1 MSLSFAEVVE
11 QHTGAGFVDRGW
23 LRAEVEAAL
32 DRGHVLV
39 TGEPGAGKTSLLA
52 ALAEGHPDWL
62 RYFARRDSRTTLAG
76 TDVQSFLLAVGHQLA
91 RQRPEVF
98 QPERLGVVVRQ
109 RVENVAAG
117 GRVVG
122 IRIEDLTAS
131 PFHRTAVL
139 EVEQRLGGVAGS
151 VSGVEIGRANLE
163 PRLLEPDNLAHL
175 ALLDPA
181 EALHRLDPAARI
193 VILVDALD
201 ELAGSSLLDWLAGG
215 PELPSNVRLVLSS
228 RPHAELGPLRLARAL
243 TEVPIDPGSGRV
255 TADLLA
261 YAGKVLSVEPVASAV
276 AARGELLDQFHRNV
290 VTRAAGNFLYLA
302 TYARALAEADP
313 ALTGR
318 LLGFD
323 GIPPGLDGLYGFFV
337 ETARADLRRLGQL
350 EIREPTGPQDRLT
363 DPWLGLGQPILGVL
377 TVAREPVST
386 AELLALG
393 GIRVWPRAVRA
404 ALSRLRWLLAER
416 ADRISLYHAS
426 IGEFLRGEAAHR
438 DHPDCAV
445 DETEWHQR
453 IAAHYR
459 GGAPSWSALDWSAV
473 DRYGLLHL
481 AEHVTRAGGTFAE
494 QAAELVCP
502 GLRQAIAAAFG
513 SDRHFAR
520 CVDLVAERMP
530 PSLPGTLY
538 LGVVRRQLRRTS
550 RGLTPRVLGLMA
562 RLGQVGQALDHLW
575 ALPPSLQQFQS
586 AREIHRHA
594 GGQRELMV
602 ETALTIPADQ
612 VARGTPAKAL
622 PLEEAALEFAADDL
636 PRALRL
642 WAHAQRG
649 QSGKRIWAP
658 DALYRAAARVA
669 EPLAARALLG
679 KIRGCRAG
687 DWLDLAA
694 RLAADGA
701 PEAGAGAPDSR
712 AGERGAQ
719 AAVRDARPGV
729 RDARPGVRD
738 ARPGVRDARPGVRD
752 ARPGVRDARPGV
764 RDARPGVRDA
774 LAEAVAELAR
784 AQPGERLLCL
794 ARLAVAQPERAR
806 EHLARLIAEAAA
818 APEGKHDAKQEL
830 AAGLVCAAA
839 VPGLDPVVA
848 ERLLARL
855 ETFEV
860 CGFIDDSCLSAVR
873 LLAARGATGRAMAL
887 LERVIRW
894 NGTLWTRRKAS
905 VVVAEFDP
913 VAARGLLD
921 PGEVTPAGEPG
932 SLRRMR
938 HEGDLSSLAIGL
950 APLDLPAALATMR
963 EMTDHQWSIVNNDR
977 WTTAA
982 VIGQHL
988 LDSGRREEAEA
999 VLAEVQRDSGQA
1011 PALVDVR
1018 PTGPYRVIGGAPPD
1032 PLAKVS
1038 TAAYQFNHTGDWMRL
1053 RERRF
1058 HRDPAEVVR
1067 AMSPDSWSVGNPHT
1081 WGRVVRVLAET
1092 IAETEPGRAAA
1103 LVDSLVDAGERAIGL
1118 AALGGRAAAEEELR
1132 GRAAAAEQVG
1142 GGAAAEET
1150 LGRRASL
1157 AEALGRV
1164 AACEWLAADQD
1175 AQAFAYV
1182 RADHRVRFEVAVRM
1196 LRWGPEQALEMLEQS
1211 GARYL
1216 TYACALSYAM
1226 LAGFEPPSGG
1236 DPLLVDIV
1244 RARQGLAGIEDPLY
1258 AVLGERAGFDR
1269 LRELFGTPRLPA
1281 AAGLIAYL
1289 AESHDLRG
1297 LAVEAVAAARASPP
1311 ATGAVALLQFAR
1323 CPALADL
1330 VDPAELHAEALRL
1343 DPRDPLVRV
1352 ERDEVLTRLFPV
1364 LLGTHPALALGYL
1377 YQALTDNWD
1386 HAMALL
1392 EHAAVPI
1399 TSTLGPGAAG
1409 VLHERLRLAVAC
1421 VGEVPGELDGVR

>member
-32 DRGHVLV
+32 GRGHVLV

-62 RYFARRDSRTTLAG
+62 RYFARRDSRSVLAG

-122 IRIEDLTAS
+122 VRIEDLTAS

-181 EALHRLDPAARI
+181 EALRRLDPAARI

-228 RPHAELGPLRLARAL
+228 RPHAELGPLRSARAL
-243 TEVPIDPGSGRV
+243 TEVPIDPGAAQVR
-255 TADLLA
+255 ADLLA
-261 YAGKVLSVEPVASAV
+261 YAAKVLSAEPVASAV

-302 TYARALAEADP
+302 TYARALAEGDP
-313 ALTGR
+313 ALTQR
-318 LLGFD
+318 LLSFD
-323 GIPPGLDGLYGFFV
+323 GIPPGLNGLYGFFV

-350 EIREPTGPQDRLT
+350 EIREPTGPEDRLT

-377 TVAREPVST
+377 AVAREPVST

-404 ALSRLRWLLAER
+404 ALSRLRWLLAEH
-416 ADRISLYHAS
+416 ADRISLYHPS
-426 IGEFLRGEAAHR
+426 IGEFLCGDAAHR

-445 DETEWHQR
+445 DETEWHHR
-453 IAAHYR
+453 IASHYR
-459 GGAPSWSALDWSAV
+459 GGAPSWAALDWSAV

-481 AEHVTRAGGTFAE
+481 AEHVTRAGGTFAA

-502 GLRQAIAAAFG
+502 GLRQAIAATFG

-520 CVDLVAERMP
+520 CVDLVAERMT

-562 RLGQVGQALDHLW
+562 RLGQAGQALEHLW

-622 PLEEAALEFAADDL
+622 PLEEAALEFAGDDL

-649 QSGKRIWAP
+649 QSGKGIWAP

-669 EPLAARALLG
+669 EPAAARALLG
-679 KIRGCRAG
+679 EISGCRAG

-694 RLAADGA
+694 RLAQDGA
-701 PEAGAGAPDSR
+701 PDTRAEAGVEDGRAGTGDGRAGVEDGRAGTGDSR
-712 AGERGAQ
+712 AGAGDGRAGAG
-719 AAVRDARPGV
+719 DAR
-729 RDARPGVRD
+729 A
-738 ARPGVRDARPGVRD
+738 
-752 ARPGVRDARPGV
+752 
-764 RDARPGVRDA
+764 GVRDA

-806 EHLARLIAEAAA
+806 EHLARLTAEAAA

-830 AAGLVCAAA
+830 AAGLVGAAA
-839 VPGLDPVVA
+839 VPGLDAVVA

-873 LLAARGATGRAMAL
+873 LLAAWGATGRARAL
-887 LERVIRW
+887 LQRVIGW

-905 VVVAEFDP
+905 VVVAQFDP

-938 HEGDLSSLAIGL
+938 HEGDLSNLAIGL

-999 VLAEVQRDSGQA
+999 VLAEIQRDSGQA

-1038 TAAYQFNHTGDWMRL
+1038 TATYQFNHTRDWMWL

-1092 IAETEPGRAAA
+1092 IAETEPSRAAA
-1103 LVDSLVDAGERAIGL
+1103 LVGSLVDAGERAIGL
-1118 AALGGRAAAEEELR
+1118 AALGR
-1132 GRAAAAEQVG
+1132 
-1142 GGAAAEET
+1142 GAAA
-1150 LGRRASL
+1150 

-1164 AACEWLAADQD
+1164 AACEWLGADQD
-1175 AQAFAYV
+1175 GQPFAYV
-1182 RADHRVRFEVAVRM
+1182 RADHRARFEVAVRL
-1196 LRWGPEQALEMLEQS
+1196 LRWWPEQALRMLDGS

-1216 TYACALSYAM
+1216 THACALSYAV
-1226 LAGFEPPSGG
+1226 LGGFKPPSGG

-1258 AVLGERAGFDR
+1258 AVLGERAGFGR

-1297 LAVEAVAAARASPP
+1297 LAVEAVAAAHTSSP
-1311 ATGAVALLQFAR
+1311 AIRVVTLLQFAR
-1323 CPALADL
+1323 CPAVADL

-1364 LLGTHPALALGYL
+1364 LLGTDPALALGHL

-1399 TSTLGPGAAG
+1399 TATLGPGAAG

>member
-52 ALAEGHPDWL
+52 ALADGHPDWL
-62 RYFARRDSRTTLAG
+62 RYFARRDSRTVLAG

-109 RVENVAAG
+109 RVANVAAG

-122 IRIEDLTAS
+122 VRIEDLTAS

-181 EALHRLDPAARI
+181 EALRELDPAARI

-228 RPHAELGPLRLARAL
+228 RPHTELGPLRSARAL
-243 TEVPIDPGSGRV
+243 TEVPIDPGSGQV

-261 YAGKVLSVEPVASAV
+261 YAGKVLSAEPVASAV

-302 TYARALAEADP
+302 TYTRALAEGDP
-313 ALTGR
+313 ALTSR
-318 LLGFD
+318 LLSFE
-323 GIPPGLDGLYGFFV
+323 GIPPGLNGLYGFFV

-377 TVAREPVST
+377 AVAREPVST

-404 ALSRLRWLLAER
+404 ALSRLRWLLAEH

-438 DHPDCAV
+438 DHPDCAI
-445 DETEWHQR
+445 DETEWHHR

-459 GGAPSWSALDWSAV
+459 GGAPSWAALDWSAV

-494 QAAELVCP
+494 QAAGLVCP

-530 PSLPGTLY
+530 PNLPGTLY

-562 RLGQVGQALDHLW
+562 RLGQVGQALEHLW

-586 AREIHRHA
+586 AREIHRHS

-622 PLEEAALEFAADDL
+622 PLEEAALEFAGDDL

-649 QSGKRIWAP
+649 QRGKGIWAP

-669 EPLAARALLG
+669 EPAAARALLG
-679 KIRGCRAG
+679 EISGCRAG

-701 PEAGAGAPDSR
+701 PD
-712 AGERGAQ
+712 AQ
-719 AAVRDARPGV
+719 A
-729 RDARPGVRD
+729 
-738 ARPGVRDARPGVRD
+738 
-752 ARPGVRDARPGV
+752 
-764 RDARPGVRDA
+764 GVRDA

-806 EHLARLIAEAAA
+806 EHLARLTAEAAA
-818 APEGKHDAKQEL
+818 APEGEHDAKQEL
-830 AAGLVCAAA
+830 AAGLAGAAA

-855 ETFEV
+855 ETFTV

-873 LLAARGATGRAMAL
+873 LLATRGETGRAMAL
-887 LERVIRW
+887 LERVIGW

-905 VVVAEFDP
+905 VVVAGFDP
-913 VAARGLLD
+913 VAARELLD
-921 PGEVTPAGEPG
+921 PGEVTPVGEPG
-932 SLRRMR
+932 SLRQMR
-938 HEGDLSSLAIGL
+938 HDGDLSNLAIAL

-963 EMTDHQWSIVNNDR
+963 QMTDHRWSIVDRDR

-1018 PTGPYRVIGGAPPD
+1018 PTGPYRAVAGAPPD
-1032 PLAKVS
+1032 PLAKASV
-1038 TAAYQFNHTGDWMRL
+1038 AAYQFNHTRDWMWL

-1058 HRDPAEVVR
+1058 YRDPAEVVR
-1067 AMSPDSWSVGNPHT
+1067 AMSPGSWSVGNPHT

-1092 IAETEPGRAAA
+1092 IAETEPSRAEA

-1118 AALGGRAAAEEELR
+1118 AGLADRAAEALDGMAAAGATLGGRAAA
-1132 GRAAAAEQVG
+1132 A
-1142 GGAAAEET
+1142 ET
-1150 LGRRASL
+1150 LGRRA
-1157 AEALGRV
+1157 AEALGQV
-1164 AACEWLAADQD
+1164 AACEWLVADQD

-1182 RADHRVRFEVAVRM
+1182 RADHRARFEVAVRL
-1196 LRWGPEQALEMLEQS
+1196 LRQAPEQALEMLEEN

-1216 TYACALSYAM
+1216 TYACALSYAL
-1226 LAGFEPPSGG
+1226 LAGIEPPSGG

-1258 AVLGERAGFDR
+1258 AVLGERAGFGR

-1297 LAVEAVAAARASPP
+1297 LAVEAVAAARASSP
-1311 ATGAVALLQFAR
+1311 ATGVVALLQFAR

-1330 VDPAELHAEALRL
+1330 VDPAELHAEALQL

-1364 LLGTHPALALGYL
+1364 LLGAHPALALGHL

-1399 TSTLGPGAAG
+1399 TAALGPGAAG
-1409 VLHERLRLAVAC
+1409 VLHEQLRLAVAC